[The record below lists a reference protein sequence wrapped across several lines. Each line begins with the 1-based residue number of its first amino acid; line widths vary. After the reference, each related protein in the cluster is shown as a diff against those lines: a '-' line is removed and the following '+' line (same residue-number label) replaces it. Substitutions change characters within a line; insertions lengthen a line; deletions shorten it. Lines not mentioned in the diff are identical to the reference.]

1 MKDSDSEW
9 EAKRKE
15 LIDQFLKGLYQLK
28 LGILKNMGFYRK
40 IFLFLS
46 C

>member
-15 LIDQFLKGLYQLK
+15 LIDQFLKGLRQLK
-28 LGILKNMGFYRK
+28 LEKKYRTSYRK
-40 IFLFLS
+40 IFLFLN